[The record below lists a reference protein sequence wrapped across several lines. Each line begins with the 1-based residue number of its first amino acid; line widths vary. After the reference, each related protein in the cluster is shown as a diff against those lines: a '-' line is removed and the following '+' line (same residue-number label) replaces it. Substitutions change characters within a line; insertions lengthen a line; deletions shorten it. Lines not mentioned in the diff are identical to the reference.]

1 MDKITELSKELNISI
16 LESEEYR
23 NYIFARNSLKS
34 NEGLFNKVM
43 EFKRYYEDVM
53 KYTDGNP
60 FDDILRLYYENDELL
75 HNSVVNEY
83 LRAES
88 ALSKLM
94 RKVITRVTDGIHFE
108 E

>member
-1 MDKITELSKELNISI
+1 
-16 LESEEYR
+16 
-23 NYIFARNSLKS
+23 
-34 NEGLFNKVM
+34 
-43 EFKRYYEDVM
+43 M